1 MEDKVE
7 QIFENY
13 LDKVK
18 QKLPDWLTDDKEE
31 LEGILGELED
41 HLRNKAEELS
51 DTEGPTP
58 KSARLAIAHLGSP
71 SSIAKEYKRRGTPY
85 IYITKELWPVYKKIL
100 YIVFPILAALI
111 TFSIVFNLLTGNFED
126 AANFI
131 QYYTAFASAF
141 LIITAIFVVL
151 SMEGYF
157 PEDFKS
163 KAEQKV
169 EETQRKKGK
178 QMGLPVS
185 PDTGEQLKPFVKPIE
200 KFIGGAIAMVIA
212 MIFIT
217 QLIPGFFSQM
227 DFEFRIIL
235 LLFGV
240 LLLIDS
246 ITTIIRGLLGN
257 TRVYIHQI
265 IQGITIIL
273 KIIAIPLCIILILNP
288 EFFPVGYWEG
298 PEFIISDIPEVL
310 VNSFSITMII
320 LTVILIATIAE
331 NVYEIIKL
339 QKYKV

>member
-1 MEDKVE
+1 MEDEVE
-7 QIFENY
+7 KIFENY
-13 LDKVK
+13 LKK
-18 QKLPDWLTDDKEE
+18 IKEKLPDWLTDDKEE
-31 LEGILGELED
+31 LEGVLGELED

-51 DTEGPTP
+51 DIGHPTP
-58 KSARLAIAHLGSP
+58 QSARLAIAHLGSP
-71 SSIAKEYKRRGTPY
+71 SSIAKEYKRRGTPH
-85 IYITKELWPVYKKIL
+85 IYITKELWPIYKKVL
-100 YIVFPILAALI
+100 YIVFPILASLL
-111 TFSIVFNLLTGNFED
+111 TFSIVFNLFTGNFED

-157 PEDFKS
+157 PEDLKS
-163 KAEQKV
+163 KTEKRV
-169 EETQRKKGK
+169 EEKERVKGK
-178 QMGLPVS
+178 NMGLPVS
-185 PDTGEQLKPFVKPIE
+185 PETGEQLKPFVKPIE
-200 KFIGGAIAMVIA
+200 KFIGGAIIMVIA
-212 MIFIT
+212 MMLIT
-217 QLIPGFFSQM
+217 QFIPGFFSQM

-240 LLLIDS
+240 LILIDS

-265 IQGITIIL
+265 IQEINIVL
-273 KIIAIPLCIILILNP
+273 KILAIPLCIILILNP

-298 PEFIISDIPEVL
+298 AEFIISDIPEVL
-310 VNSFSITMII
+310 VNSFSITMIV
-320 LTVILIATIAE
+320 LTVILIASIAE